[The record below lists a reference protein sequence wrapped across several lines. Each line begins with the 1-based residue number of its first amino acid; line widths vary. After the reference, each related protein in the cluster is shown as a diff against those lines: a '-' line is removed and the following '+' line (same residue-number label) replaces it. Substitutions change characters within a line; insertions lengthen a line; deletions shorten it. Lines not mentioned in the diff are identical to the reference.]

1 MRKGWREVKLAE
13 VTFKIGSGSTPR
25 GGKKAYKAS
34 GLSLIRSLNVYDSYF
49 RYENLA
55 KIGEE
60 QADKLANVSVEAG
73 DVLLNIT
80 GASIAR
86 CCVVPDNVLPAR
98 VNQHVAILRP
108 NSETLYSGYLEYL
121 LISKEHKDRLLN
133 LGDKGGSTR
142 QALTKSQL
150 QNYKISIPSLSE
162 QKRIVAIL
170 DEAFAGI
177 DAAIANTEKNLA
189 NAWELFESYLNSVF
203 DQSPDHWVEDQ
214 LKNVCSIKHGFAFK
228 SEFFAK
234 DGNYVVL
241 TPGSFWEAGGFR
253 NQGKKTKYYE
263 GEIPAGYVLKENDFL
278 VVMTEQAKG
287 LLGSSLIVPESDR
300 FLHNQRLGLMQ
311 AQGSMP
317 WNNGFFFH
325 QFNSRPFRRAVQSTA
340 SGLKVRHTSPKK
352 LGEIRIKYPPTE
364 QEQADIAFFLDELLI
379 ETRRMES
386 IFEQKLFALRSLK
399 QSLLQKAF
407 SGELKENVAD
417 KEIDE
422 AVA

>member
-108 NSETLYSGYLEYL
+108 NSESLYSGYLEYL

-189 NAWELFESYLNSVF
+189 NARELFESFLNSVF
-203 DQSPDHWVEDQ
+203 THGFKSAETKPLAAFCESISTGPFGSLLHKSDYVSDGVPLVNPINIVGDRVIPDHKKMIGSDTKER
-214 LKNVCSIKHGFAFK
+214 LK
-228 SEFFAK
+228 
-234 DGNYVVL
+234 
-241 TPGSFWEAGGFR
+241 
-253 NQGKKTKYYE
+253 
-263 GEIPAGYVLKENDFL
+263 GYVLRESDVVIARRGEIGRCAVISDEQDGWICGTGCFFIRPRSSANPHFL
-278 VVMTEQAKG
+278 AH
-287 LLGSSLIVPESDR
+287 LLRSANYRSELERRSSGTTMLNLSNSAISSLDI
-300 FLHNQRLGLMQ
+300 
-311 AQGSMP
+311 SMP
-317 WNNGFFFH
+317 SIEE
-325 QFNSRPFRRAVQSTA
+325 QIRAVDRISE
-340 SGLKVRHTSPKK
+340 LKDHCRGV
-352 LGEIRIKYPPTE
+352 EIIYR
-364 QEQADIAFFLDELLI
+364 
-379 ETRRMES
+379 
-386 IFEQKLFALRSLK
+386 QKLQALTELK

-407 SGELKENVAD
+407 KGELITNIVEKEV
-417 KEIDE
+417 DE